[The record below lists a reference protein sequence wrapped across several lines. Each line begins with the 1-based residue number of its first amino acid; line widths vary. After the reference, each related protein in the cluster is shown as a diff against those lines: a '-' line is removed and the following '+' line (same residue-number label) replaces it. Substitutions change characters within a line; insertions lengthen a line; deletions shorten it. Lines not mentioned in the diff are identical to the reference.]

1 MIDTTK
7 DISVDSSVDGPELE
21 PAPIAAPTSARRRL
35 SAWLVPTLLAAAV
48 GVGVLLTAG
57 GGSRHTVAA
66 PIPPSTYAV
75 PAGATVVSTPAQLIA
90 ALAGPQADIV
100 LADGSYDAPTY
111 FADSNG
117 SRLYAQH
124 LGGAVLTAGLVVG
137 GNSGSGGAIVEGLAF
152 DVSDPSKVFQGGELQ
167 TWGPSGNDLQ
177 VLDCTFDGHG
187 VIPIGLLA
195 STEQGLVAQ
204 RLVFSHFTDEGLRA
218 SDDETVAY
226 HAATPV
232 ISSIS
237 DISIDGVTRT
247 PPGSSNGTAEA
258 GLFIGQP
265 VQDGVR
271 RIRIRNVSLTG
282 IETVN
287 NSWDTTFSDLDIDMG
302 GADQAS
308 GTAVYL
314 EHFSRNDVFTDFTI
328 TGARTGFNGEWDDGT
343 PGNAAMHDVTIE
355 YGTIDSAG
363 STAAGHQAGVFL
375 DQGSESTTVR
385 HVTFENQNWA
395 GIGAYLN
402 TGSNSFEDNT
412 FELTP
417 PAVDTST
424 DHI

>member
-1 MIDTTK
+1 MIETTE
-7 DISVDSSVDGPELE
+7 DLSVDPSVGGPSPE
-21 PAPIAAPTSARRRL
+21 PAPLAPPTAARRRL
-35 SAWLVPTLLAAAV
+35 SSWLAPILLAAAV
-48 GVGVLLTAG
+48 GVGVWLTAG
-57 GGSRHTVAA
+57 GGSQHTVSA
-66 PIPPSTYAV
+66 PVPPSGYEV
-75 PAGATVVSTPAQLIA
+75 PEGATVVSNSAQLIA

-100 LADGSYDAPTY
+100 LADGTYDAPTY

-117 SRLYAQH
+117 SRLYAQN

-137 GNSGSGGAIVEGLAF
+137 GNSGSGGAIVRGLAF
-152 DVSDPSKVFQGGELQ
+152 DVSDPDKVFQGGELQ
-167 TWGPSGNDLQ
+167 TWGPAGNDLQ

-204 RLVFSHFTDEGLRA
+204 RLVFSHFTDEALRA

-232 ISSIS
+232 IASIS

-271 RIRIRNVSLTG
+271 RIRIRDVSLSG

-302 GADQAS
+302 GADQTA
-308 GTAVYL
+308 GTGVYL

-328 TGARTGFNGEWDDGT
+328 TGVRTGFNGEWDDGT
-343 PGNAAMHDVTIE
+343 TGNGAMHDVTIE
-355 YGTIDSAG
+355 YGTVDSTG
-363 STAAGHQAGVFL
+363 STVAGHQAGVFL
-375 DQGSESTTVR
+375 DQGSDSTTVR
-385 HVTFENQNWA
+385 NVTFRNQNWA

-402 TGSNSFEDNT
+402 TGSNSFGDNT
-412 FELTP
+412 FVLSP

-424 DHI
+424 GHI